1 MNFPSELKYTN
12 AHTWLRSEGETVKI
26 GITEYA
32 AGELFDIVFV
42 DLPEEGS
49 EVTVGETFTEIESTK
64 TAVEVPCPVSGRI
77 VAVNTLLDDEPE
89 AINAGAYD
97 AWIVEICPDG
107 ALPDDLLDAAAYAEV
122 CG

>member
-1 MNFPSELKYTN
+1 MNFPSELKYTK
-12 AHTWLRSEGETVKI
+12 AHTWLKLEDETVKI

-49 EVTVGETFTEIESTK
+49 EVTEGETFTEIESTK

-89 AINAGAYD
+89 AINADAYD
-97 AWIVEICPDG
+97 AWIVEISPDG
-107 ALPDDLLDAAAYAEV
+107 ALPDELLDADAYAEL
-122 CG
+122 CC